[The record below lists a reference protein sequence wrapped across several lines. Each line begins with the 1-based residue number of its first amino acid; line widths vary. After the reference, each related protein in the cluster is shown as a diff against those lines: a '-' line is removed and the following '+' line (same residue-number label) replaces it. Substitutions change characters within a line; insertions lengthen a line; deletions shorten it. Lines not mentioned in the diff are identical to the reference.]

1 MFDHLGDPTNT
12 ICARA
17 ASNASS
23 KSLFFKFL
31 TRSRLVLAAQ
41 IFDLVVIVTIAILII
56 R

>member
-12 ICARA
+12 MCARV
-17 ASNASS
+17 ASNTSS
-23 KSLFFKFL
+23 NSLFFKFL